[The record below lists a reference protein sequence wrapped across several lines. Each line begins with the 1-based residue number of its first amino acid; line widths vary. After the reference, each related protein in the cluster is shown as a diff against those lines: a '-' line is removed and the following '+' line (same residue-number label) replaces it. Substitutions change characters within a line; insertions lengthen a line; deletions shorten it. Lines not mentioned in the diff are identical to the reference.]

1 TPRSS
6 ATSRRRTTSAASASP
21 RRSPRSSCSCARSR
35 RATSSARRSPSTAAA
50 TSSDAAPTPAP
61 SPSPSPL
68 PLGRFVGHTPTKR
81 PNAASEPRGVCDTLC
96 LIGRDRTVFAK
107 SSDRP
112 VREAQVVESFGPR
125 PRGVSVRAQYVDVP
139 DAGAMPVL
147 GSRPAWLW
155 GFEHGVNERRV
166 AMGNERVWTVD
177 DARVAPR
184 ALIGMDLVRLALER
198 AANADEAIDVATSLL
213 ERHGQGGS
221 GEEEHDEPYFSSFLV
236 ADPSSAWVL
245 ETSARTWAARP
256 VEDGASISNRVSLG
270 RDWTRA
276 SSDVPPDADFGA
288 WRDPTQPT
296 GHADVRLAA
305 TGACVATSAR
315 AVSARDVVATLRHHG
330 ERPWGRPGAA
340 ADDVSPLPTRIEA
353 DGTGVTVCMHLRG
366 YQATAASMVAEL
378 PATRT
383 SRCALGSRSA
393 ARARA
398 CTSPC
403 SRPRPCP
410 RSSPAPR
417 RGRGSPRC
425 DLVWS
430 RTLTRSLACGPGSPP
445 SRPSCGTRPTTPS
458 PPAPRP
464 RCVVWSTARGRSW
477 TTHCGRCAS
486 DALSACPGAPG
497 ARYVR
502 RPSGAG
508 ANECGRSRAV
518 CGARDGPAR
527 GSHVIVQFNLAD
539 LFEIVV
545 DTVPDREALVCGD
558 RRLTYRELEARVNRL
573 AHHLAASGV
582 GAGDHVALYLY
593 NGTEYLEAMLAAYKV
608 RAVPINVNYRYVEE
622 ELRYLLDDCDAVAV
636 VFHCEFA
643 PKLVAIREQLPN
655 LRAFVAVDD
664 GSDTH
669 DAARTLGAT
678 DYEDA
683 LAHASPARDFAPRSA
698 DDLYILYTGG
708 TTGMPKGVMWRHED
722 IFFGAFGGGGIGN

>member
-1 TPRSS
+1 M
-6 ATSRRRTTSAASASP
+6 
-21 RRSPRSSCSCARSR
+21 
-35 RATSSARRSPSTAAA
+35 
-50 TSSDAAPTPAP
+50 
-61 SPSPSPL
+61 
-68 PLGRFVGHTPTKR
+68 
-81 PNAASEPRGVCDTLC
+81 CDTLC

-107 SSDRP
+107 NSDRP

-236 ADPSSAWVL
+236 ADPRSAWVL

-378 PATRT
+378 PRDEDEPVRAWV
-383 SRCALGSRSA
+383 ALGSPCVSVYVPVFPTA
-393 ARARA
+393 TVPAELAR
-398 CTSPC
+398 TET
-403 SRPRPCP
+403 
-410 RSSPAPR
+410 
-417 RGRGSPRC
+417 
-425 DLVWS
+425 WS
-430 RTLTRSLACGPGSPP
+430 RFAALRTR
-445 SRPSCGTRPTTPS
+445 
-458 PPAPRP
+458 
-464 RCVVWSTARGRSW
+464 VE
-477 TTHCGRCAS
+477 HDS
-486 DALSACPGAPG
+486 DALA
-497 ARYVR
+497 
-502 RPSGAG
+502 
-508 ANECGRSRAV
+508 E
-518 CGARDGPAR
+518 
-527 GSHVIVQFNLAD
+527 
-539 LFEIVV
+539 
-545 DTVPDREALVCGD
+545 
-558 RRLTYRELEARVNRL
+558 
-573 AHHLAASGV
+573 
-582 GAGDHVALYLY
+582 
-593 NGTEYLEAMLAAYKV
+593 V
-608 RAVPINVNYRYVEE
+608 RARFAPVEA
-622 ELRYLLDDCDAVAV
+622 ELWDAADDAVATGTEAALRRV
-636 VFHCEFA
+636 VDGA
-643 PKLVAIREQLPN
+643 WPLVDDA
-655 LRAFVAVDD
+655 LRALRV
-664 GSDTH
+664 
-669 DAARTLGAT
+669 
-678 DYEDA
+678 
-683 LAHASPARDFAPRSA
+683 
-698 DDLYILYTGG
+698 
-708 TTGMPKGVMWRHED
+708 
-722 IFFGAFGGGGIGN
+722 